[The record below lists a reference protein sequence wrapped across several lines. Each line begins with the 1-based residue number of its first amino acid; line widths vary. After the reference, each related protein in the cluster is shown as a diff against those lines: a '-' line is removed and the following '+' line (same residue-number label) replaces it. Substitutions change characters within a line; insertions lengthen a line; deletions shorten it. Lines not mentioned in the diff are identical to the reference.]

1 MADVEY
7 DLYDGP
13 RSVPEEGSLAE
24 SAQHLVTWFGALL
37 SLALLVGLVAWG
49 YELTQREVGRVPV
62 LRAMEGPMRVVPE
75 DPGGLAAAHQGLSVA
90 AVPAEG
96 SVEPPPAQVILA
108 PEPVRLAEA
117 DAPLS
122 APPARRPANATATP
136 PAAEPLPVAPTPQ
149 RSGPAEGGAKWVS
162 APAAPSAQGASGG
175 IVMPAALRFDGAPE
189 AKPDIAALI
198 ASLDEGGD
206 SALSTKGAPGASGVQ
221 RSLRPMPRPDR
232 AALVTRAAAGTADVP
247 LVPSDEIDPGAI
259 AEGAGL
265 AQLGT
270 FSAPEAARQGWRQL
284 AATHGAL
291 LDGRRYL
298 VQPAES
304 GGRAF
309 FRLRAAGFADMG
321 EARRFCVAMRAV
333 GAECVAAP
341 HK

>member
-13 RSVPEEGSLAE
+13 PPVAEEGFMAG
-24 SAQHLVTWFGALL
+24 SAQQLVTWFGALL
-37 SLALLVGLVAWG
+37 SVALLVGLVAWG

-62 LRAMEGPMRVVPE
+62 LRAMDGPMRIAPE
-75 DPGGLAAAHQGLSVA
+75 DPGGIAAAHQGLSVA

-108 PEPVRLAEA
+108 PEPVRLADG
-117 DAPLS
+117 DAPPP
-122 APPARRPANATATP
+122 APPARGPAEATARPTVAETTPATP
-136 PAAEPLPVAPTPQ
+136 PVVRQDP
-149 RSGPAEGGAKWVS
+149 SGGGAKWVS
-162 APAAPSAQGASGG
+162 APAAPLATEASDG
-175 IVMPAALRFDGAPE
+175 IVMPAALRFDGE

-198 ASLDEGGD
+198 ASLDEGD
-206 SALSTKGAPGASGVQ
+206 SVARAAPGAGGLL
-221 RSLRPMPRPDR
+221 RSPRPMPRPAG
-232 AALVTRAAAGTADVP
+232 AAIVTRASAGAAGAPIGAT
-247 LVPSDEIDPGAI
+247 DEIDPGDI
-259 AEGAGL
+259 AQGAGL

-270 FSAPEAARQGWRQL
+270 FDAPEDARLGWQRL
-284 AATHGAL
+284 AATHAAL

-321 EARRFCVAMRAV
+321 EARRFCVAMRAA
-333 GAECVAAP
+333 GAECVAAL

>member
-13 RSVPEEGSLAE
+13 QSVSEEGSVAE
-24 SAQHLVTWFGALL
+24 SAQQLVTWFGAVL

-49 YELTQREVGRVPV
+49 YELTQREAGRVPV

-90 AVPAEG
+90 IVSAEG

-122 APPARRPANATATP
+122 APPVRRPANSTATP
-136 PAAEPLPVAPTPQ
+136 PAAEPLPAAPAPL
-149 RSGPAEGGAKWVS
+149 RSGPADDGAKWVS
-162 APAAPSAQGASGG
+162 APDAPSAQGGADG
-175 IVMPAALRFDGAPE
+175 IVMPAALRFDGAPG

-198 ASLDEGGD
+198 ASLEEGG
-206 SALSTKGAPGASGVQ
+206 SAERPAQVVPVAGGVL
-221 RSLRPMPRPDR
+221 RSPRPMPRPGG
-232 AALVTRAAAGTADVP
+232 AVLVTRAVAGASDTL
-247 LVPSDEIDPGAI
+247 LVATNEIDPGDIPA
-259 AEGAGL
+259 GAGL

-270 FSAPEAARQGWRQL
+270 FDAPEAARDGWRQL
-284 AATHGAL
+284 VATHGAL

-298 VQPAES
+298 VLPAES